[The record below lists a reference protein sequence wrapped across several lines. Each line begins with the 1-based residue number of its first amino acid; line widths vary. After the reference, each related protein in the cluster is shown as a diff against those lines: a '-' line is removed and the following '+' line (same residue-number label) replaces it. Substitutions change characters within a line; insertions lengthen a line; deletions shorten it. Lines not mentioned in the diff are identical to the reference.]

1 MKEQILKVLYDSDG
15 FVSGQELCDQL
26 GVSRT
31 AVWKVI
37 NQLKDEGYEIESVNR
52 KGYYLSKAPDVLSE
66 ADIASQMETKNFG
79 RNVCYY
85 NEVGS
90 TNNQA
95 KLLAEQG
102 AVHGTLVVAEI
113 QNAGKGR
120 RGRGWSSPAGLGA
133 WMSVIMRPEI
143 LPVHASML
151 TLLAGMAV
159 TDAVKSL
166 CIDCQI
172 KWPNDIV
179 IDGKKICGILTEM
192 STELEYINYVVTGI
206 GINVHNREFPEGI
219 CDVATSL
226 DLVLAKGSASANGS
240 ASPNQSVSANRFVS
254 LNSTA
259 SSNST
264 AAGNIRRSTLIAQVM
279 QAFEGYY
286 ETFVKEKNLRFIQ
299 EEYNKRLVNYEKEVY
314 IFEKDNKRGGLCK
327 GIDENGCLIAI
338 IDGQE
343 EHIVSGEVSVRGV
356 LGYV

>member
-1 MKEQILKVLYDSDG
+1 MKEQILKVLYESDG
-15 FVSGQELCDQL
+15 FVSGQELCDRL

-52 KGYYLSKAPDVLSE
+52 KGYCLSKAPDVLSE
-66 ADIASQMETKNFG
+66 AEIASQMKTEHFG
-79 RNVCYY
+79 RNICYY

-120 RGRGWSSPAGLGA
+120 RGRQWSSPAGLGA
-133 WMSVIMRPEI
+133 WMSVIMRPKL
-143 LPVHASML
+143 LPVDASML

-159 TDAVKSL
+159 TDAVNSFG
-166 CIDCQI
+166 IHSQI

-179 IDGKKICGILTEM
+179 IDGRKICGILTEM

-206 GINVHNREFPEGI
+206 GVNVHNREFPEGI
-219 CDVATSL
+219 AQVATSL
-226 DLVLAKGSASANGS
+226 DL
-240 ASPNQSVSANRFVS
+240 
-254 LNSTA
+254 
-259 SSNST
+259 
-264 AAGNIRRSTLIAQVM
+264 AAGSMTSNIHRSTLIARIM
-279 QAFEGYY
+279 KAFEGYY
-286 ETFVKEKNLRFIQ
+286 ETFVKEKSLAFIR
-299 EEYNKRLVNYEKEVY
+299 EEYNKRLVNFEKEVY
-314 IFEKDNKRGGLCK
+314 ILEKDKKRSGLCL
-327 GIDENGCLIAI
+327 GIDDSGCLIAV